1 MNFKLLLIKSN
12 LIDAFRAFT
21 LPQNRK
27 NGSKKYVYDN
37 LKSKL
42 LQKYRIKRL
51 IKKEKKFF
59 Q

>member
-1 MNFKLLLIKSN
+1 LNFKLLLIKSN

-27 NGSKKYVYDN
+27 NGSKKYVYDK

-42 LQKYRIKRL
+42 LQKIELKD
-51 IKKEKKFF
+51 
-59 Q
+59 